1 MAKKCKLGGPFS
13 RTQAQE
19 FIEEIANT
27 ENHVV
32 EHCTFSGDG
41 CGSSLF
47 NVMIIYDDGA
57 GAPAKVMKRS
67 VKK

>member
-1 MAKKCKLGGPFS
+1 MAKKCKLCGPYS

-19 FIEEIANT
+19 FIEDIANT
-27 ENHVV
+27 ENYMV
-32 EHCTFSGDG
+32 EHCTFSGNG

-57 GAPAKVMKRS
+57 GVPAKVMKRS

>member
-1 MAKKCKLGGPFS
+1 MAKKCKLCGPYS

-19 FIEEIANT
+19 FIEDIANT
-27 ENHVV
+27 ENYTV
-32 EHCTFSGDG
+32 EYCTFDSVG
-41 CGSSLF
+41 GSSLF

-57 GAPAKVMKRS
+57 GLAKKVMKRS

>member
-1 MAKKCKLGGPFS
+1 MAKKCKLCGPYS

-19 FIEEIANT
+19 FIEDIANT
-27 ENHVV
+27 DNYVV
-32 EHCTFSGDG
+32 EHCTFND

-57 GAPAKVMKRS
+57 DTPAQVIKRS